1 MIEADKI
8 NDSNDVHTAVAI
20 TVNRLH
26 RRYRRWVEPADLTQ
40 HLWEYIWKKRKV
52 FAEYLSRED
61 KEEQKQGWAAL
72 LLALQ
77 RAGDRHCRK
86 EKADKSG
93 YRPEDEA
100 FYTKAMIEDL
110 VSMLYNGA
118 GITNIIDDRVKVK
131 SAPGSG
137 YSVETSLVD
146 IERALK
152 SLESEDRFVVVE
164 VYGHSTPEAAVAE
177 TLGVSRSTVDRRLA
191 KASKQMIEFL
201 GGPSPY

>member
-20 TVNRLH
+20 TVNRLN

-152 SLESEDRFVVVE
+152 SLEPEDRFVVVE

>member
-1 MIEADKI
+1 MIEPDKI

-20 TVNRLH
+20 TVNRLC

-40 HLWEYIWKKRKV
+40 HLWEYVWKKRRI
-52 FAEYLSRED
+52 FAEYLSREEKD
-61 KEEQKQGWAAL
+61 EQKQGWAAL

-93 YRPEDEA
+93 YRPEDEV

-152 SLESEDRFVVVE
+152 SLEPEDRYVVVE
-164 VYGHSTPEAAVAE
+164 VYGHSTAEAAVAE
-177 TLGVSRSTVDRRLA
+177 SLGVSRSTVDRRLA

-201 GGPSPY
+201 GGASPY

>member
-20 TVNRLH
+20 TVNRLN

-40 HLWEYIWKKRKV
+40 HLWEYIWRKRKV

-93 YRPEDEA
+93 YRTEDEA

-152 SLESEDRFVVVE
+152 SLEPEDRFVVVE

-191 KASKQMIEFL
+191 KASKQMVEFL

>member
-8 NDSNDVHTAVAI
+8 HDSNDMHTAVAI

-26 RRYRRWVEPADLTQ
+26 RRYRRWVEASDLGQ
-40 HLWEYIWKKRKV
+40 HLWEYAWKKRKV
-52 FAEYLSRED
+52 FTEYLSRED
-61 KEEQKQGWAAL
+61 KEEQKQGWAAVL
-72 LLALQ
+72 IALQ
-77 RAGDRHCRK
+77 RAGDRYCRK

-93 YRPEDEA
+93 YRTEDEV

-110 VSMLYNGA
+110 VSMLYNGT
-118 GITNIIDDRVKVK
+118 GITNLIDDRVKVK

-152 SLESEDRFVVVE
+152 SLEPEDRYVVVE

-177 TLGVSRSTVDRRLA
+177 SIGVSRSTVDRRLA
-191 KASKQMIEFL
+191 RASKQMIEFL
-201 GGPSPY
+201 GGESPY